1 MSSGFNSQ
9 ASDGFQVS
17 VSSLTLGTLYEAIL
31 AFSSHHSFDKFW
43 PAVCQ
48 NSRWLIPSQ
57 RLAVLLHDEEQ
68 GFEIVGFFE
77 KGRFAVPDETR
88 YDPGETALG
97 HVLGKRNA
105 QWIANAKDE
114 LDDPDCNFCAEF
126 FKDGAPTLF
135 ALPINIDNKPYGFL
149 LFAMAAIADTDQTML
164 TALGTVYA
172 QHVGMS
178 CMLIEAAEERQRQ
191 QEELEETR
199 HELDGAQRQLVE
211 SEKMAALGG
220 LVAGIAHEI
229 NTPVGIGVTAAS
241 HLETRNRDFEAKF
254 KDGSMKRSDLS
265 SYLDTTQQSCELI
278 LSNLNRAAEIIGS
291 FKQVAVDQSSEER
304 REFKVGEYLQEV
316 LLSLRPE
323 IKRTKH
329 AVEVTGDGDVV
340 LDTYPGAFAQIV
352 TNFVMNSLTH
362 AYEPEEEGHI
372 SIDMRRRD
380 SRFVFSYTDDGK
392 GIPAEH
398 LGKIFE
404 PFFTTKRN
412 QGGSG
417 LGMHIVYNLVT
428 QRLNGRIDIDSH
440 EGEGTRFTIDMPIRQ
455 A

>member
-1 MSSGFNSQ
+1 MGSAFNSQ
-9 ASDGFQVS
+9 SSDGFQVS

-31 AFSSHHSFDKFW
+31 AFSSQHSFDKFW

-57 RLAVLLHDEEQ
+57 RLAVLLHAEDG
-68 GFEIVGFFE
+68 GFAMAGLFE
-77 KGRFAVPDETR
+77 KGRFTVPEATH
-88 YDPGETALG
+88 YDPKDTALG
-97 HVLGKRNA
+97 TLLGKRNA
-105 QWIANAKDE
+105 QWIPDAKNE
-114 LDDPDCNFCAEF
+114 LDDPDCDFCTWL
-126 FKDGAPTLF
+126 FKDETPTLF
-135 ALPINIDNKPYGFL
+135 ALPINVENKPYGFL
-149 LFAMAAIADTDQTML
+149 LFSMAAIADTDQTML

-178 CMLIEAAEERQRQ
+178 CMLITAAEERQRQ

-199 HELDGAQRQLVE
+199 HELDDAQRQLVE

-241 HLETRNRDFEAKF
+241 HLETRNKDFDTKF
-254 KDGSMKRSDLS
+254 KDGTMKRSDLAN
-265 SYLDTTQQSCELI
+265 YLDTTQQSCELI

-329 AVEVTGDGDVV
+329 QVTVSGDDDVV
-340 LDTYPGAFAQIV
+340 LDTYPGAFAQII

-362 AYEPEEEGHI
+362 AFEPEAEGHI
-372 SIDMRRRD
+372 SIEMRRQGP
-380 SRFVFSYTDDGK
+380 RFVFTYTDDGK
-392 GIPAEH
+392 GIPEEH
-398 LGKIFE
+398 QSKIFE

-428 QRLNGRIDIDSH
+428 QRLNGRIDIESR

-455 A
+455 D